1 MSDADYKHKYFDLRA
16 KFLKATDT
24 AWRLGYENGLKDAQ
38 MQQMQQQQQE
48 AQLAAQQA
56 AQMGQ
61 DPNAQPQEQGQIGQP
76 QDDSQGQ
83 SVQDPNTQPDQAQ
96 AQGPQEG
103 EDHLG
108 QSMDEL
114 NNAVQKSELVSR
126 SQLADYNLD
135 ANAKRAN
142 NMQKKI
148 VEDIMKKWEEETPRT
163 INDILRVVNHN
174 T

>member
-38 MQQMQQQQQE
+38 VQQMQQQQQE
-48 AQLAAQQA
+48 AQMAAQQA

-61 DPNAQPQEQGQIGQP
+61 DPNAQPDQGQDQDQSQIGKP
-76 QDDSQGQ
+76 QDDSQEQ
-83 SVQDPNTQPDQAQ
+83 QQAQ
-96 AQGPQEG
+96 PQEG
-103 EDHLG
+103 QDHLG
-108 QSMDEL
+108 QSIDEL
-114 NNAVQKSELVSR
+114 GSAVQKSELVSR
-126 SQLADYNLD
+126 SRLADYNLD

-148 VEDIMKKWEEETPRT
+148 VEDILKKWEEETPKT
-163 INDILRVVNHN
+163 IDDILKVVSTHK
-174 T
+174 